1 MKKNTEILEYLHL
14 TLIASR
20 AEITLTAKNQNMKK
34 QAKRKLIRKI
44 KAFSVFLSSNRVLQQ
59 ASTSSISQKRN
70 NLKKCKCF
78 SPLSHL
84 QHFQLLFFLLIN
96 RKYLIRGA
104 PMYSSSLSFTFCFCF
119 FHLLLFRRLQIDISS
134 PFVVIKE
141 KK

>member
-44 KAFSVFLSSNRVLQQ
+44 KAFSVFLSPNRVLQQ

-70 NLKKCKCF
+70 NLKK
-78 SPLSHL
+78 
-84 QHFQLLFFLLIN
+84 
-96 RKYLIRGA
+96 
-104 PMYSSSLSFTFCFCF
+104 M
-119 FHLLLFRRLQIDISS
+119 
-134 PFVVIKE
+134 
-141 KK
+141 